1 MQKFGLIGCP
11 LGHSFS
17 PTIHKLIYKLN
28 GIEAM
33 YNLKEI
39 TWHDF
44 NKNLLKNIYEEFTGF
59 NVTIPYKSEIIK
71 YLDRVDEEAKNIG
84 AVNTIK
90 KIENNWIGFN
100 TDVEGFL
107 YPLKDYLQ
115 NTDVCIVLGTG
126 GGAKAVVYAVLKY
139 IKPKQL
145 IVCGRTLKKAEEFMH
160 EYKAINKFVEIKYN
174 IIERIK
180 NDLINSDLIINA
192 TPVGMHPNFKD
203 SLLPNSFS
211 LKEDTIVY
219 DLVYNPMETK
229 LLKQAK
235 ENCPECIT
243 INGWQMLV
251 VQAVRSIEIWTGK
264 TISTENTINALDI
277 SKLTL

>member
-1 MQKFGLIGCP
+1 
-11 LGHSFS
+11 
-17 PTIHKLIYKLN
+17 
-28 GIEAM
+28 
-33 YNLKEI
+33 
-39 TWHDF
+39 
-44 NKNLLKNIYEEFTGF
+44 
-59 NVTIPYKSEIIK
+59 
-71 YLDRVDEEAKNIG
+71 
-84 AVNTIK
+84 
-90 KIENNWIGFN
+90 
-100 TDVEGFL
+100 
-107 YPLKDYLQ
+107 
-115 NTDVCIVLGTG
+115 
-126 GGAKAVVYAVLKY
+126 
-139 IKPKQL
+139 
-145 IVCGRTLKKAEEFMH
+145 MH